1 MQQPLVGGMGRPGWI
16 TVLLPVTVSKG
27 RSLLVPACQFWNR
40 VNWNWAPCWSPT
52 WAGGGPYVPST
63 GTGEEHGGEP

>member
-40 VNWNWAPCWSPT
+40 VNWSWAPCWSPT
-52 WAGGGPYVPST
+52 WAGGSYVPSA